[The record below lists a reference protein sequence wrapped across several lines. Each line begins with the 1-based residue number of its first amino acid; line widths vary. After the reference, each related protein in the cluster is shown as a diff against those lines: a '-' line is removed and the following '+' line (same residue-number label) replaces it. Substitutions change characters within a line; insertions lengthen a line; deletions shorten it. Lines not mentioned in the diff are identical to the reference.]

1 MANILG
7 TDGSDNLVGT
17 NGADQIYGFGGAD
30 KLRGRAGDDW
40 LYGGAGNDVLRGDA
54 GADTMFGGS
63 GDDTYYVDNA
73 GDVVSEE
80 TVAGAD
86 DGGTDHVNS
95 SVSFTLG
102 AFLENLTLTGSA
114 AINATGNN
122 LANVLVGNSAA
133 NVLTGGLGQDTLTGG
148 AGADTFMFGP
158 ADATSSDNVLDFT
171 AEDHVG
177 INAADYGL
185 SLGNGLVL
193 DGSGTL
199 VLDPAYFATVS
210 GSSTVQGTA
219 SGHGQF
225 VFNTTTLKLMWDADG
240 AGPSAG
246 ITLAAF
252 NSGTSLNAASFA
264 ITAPPVVGD
273 ISISDVTITEGDSGT
288 KTATFTVSRTGTA
301 AFAVDFATAD
311 GTAAAGSDYVAT
323 SGALSFAAGQ
333 STQTVSVTINGDTTV
348 EPNETFFVSLTNATN
363 GGTILD
369 AQGLGTITNDDA
381 TAVVGDIAI
390 NDVTITEGDSGTK
403 TATFTVSRTGTAAFA
418 IDFATADGTAA
429 AGSDYVA
436 TSGTLS
442 FAAGQSARTVSV
454 TINGDTSVEPNET
467 FFVNLTNATNG
478 GTILDGQGLGTISN
492 DDGVQPP
499 SVAAV
504 HDTTQIG
511 STDPVGLAYVPALNT
526 LFLSDSEVD
535 ESPFN
540 RTNNLFALNLDGT
553 LKPNGAISLLGFTA
567 EPTGLAFDPGTGRM
581 YISDDDHSKI
591 FWVDPADPTR
601 KLGEFSVGPLGS
613 SDTEDVAVNPNN
625 GHVFILNGG
634 DFGTPSIIETN
645 NTGTQIISIID
656 LRSGFPDPEAVA
668 YDATHDVFFV
678 AGNTY
683 DIRVVDRSGTVL
695 NDITILSSYRNPING
710 AGVDVQG
717 LTLAPTSDPNDNPAE
732 LSLYVADA
740 GNWHGNDGRLFE
752 IADPFWHI

>member
-7 TDGSDNLVGT
+7 TDGGDNLVGT

-40 LYGGAGNDVLRGDA
+40 LSGGAGNDVLRGDA

-63 GDDTYYVDNA
+63 GNDTYYVDNA

-80 TVAGAD
+80 TVAGVD

-122 LANVLVGNSAA
+122 LTNMLVGNSAA

-171 AEDHVG
+171 AEDRVG

-246 ITLAAF
+246 VTLAAF
-252 NSGTSLNAASFA
+252 NSGTSLGAASFA

-273 ISISDVTITEGDSGT
+273 ISIGDMTISEGNSGT

-323 SGALSFAAGQ
+323 A
-333 STQTVSVTINGDTTV
+333 
-348 EPNETFFVSLTNATN
+348 
-363 GGTILD
+363 
-369 AQGLGTITNDDA
+369 
-381 TAVVGDIAI
+381 
-390 NDVTITEGDSGTK
+390 
-403 TATFTVSRTGTAAFA
+403 
-418 IDFATADGTAA
+418 
-429 AGSDYVA
+429 
-436 TSGTLS
+436 GTLS
-442 FAAGQSARTVSV
+442 FAAGQATQTVSV
-454 TINGDTSVEPNET
+454 KTV
-467 FFVNLTNATNG
+467 LAA
-478 GTILDGQGLGTISN
+478 
-492 DDGVQPP
+492 PP
-499 SVAAV
+499 VLFDRALLFEAA
-504 HDTTQIG
+504 
-511 STDPVGLAYVPALNT
+511 
-526 LFLSDSEVD
+526 E
-535 ESPFN
+535 
-540 RTNNLFALNLDGT
+540 
-553 LKPNGAISLLGFTA
+553 
-567 EPTGLAFDPGTGRM
+567 
-581 YISDDDHSKI
+581 
-591 FWVDPADPTR
+591 
-601 KLGEFSVGPLGS
+601 
-613 SDTEDVAVNPNN
+613 
-625 GHVFILNGG
+625 
-634 DFGTPSIIETN
+634 
-645 NTGTQIISIID
+645 
-656 LRSGFPDPEAVA
+656 
-668 YDATHDVFFV
+668 
-678 AGNTY
+678 
-683 DIRVVDRSGTVL
+683 DRS
-695 NDITILSSYRNPING
+695 DG
-710 AGVDVQG
+710 ASRSTNVC
-717 LTLAPTSDPNDNPAE
+717 
-732 LSLYVADA
+732 
-740 GNWHGNDGRLFE
+740 
-752 IADPFWHI
+752 